1 MIRVYIDT
9 NIFCRMRTKE
19 SQVYEDLFSLLQER
33 KDVFFPIYSRA
44 HIEDLKNDDTET
56 KFDDIKFVEKIAGTY
71 LLYYDAVNKEQKMCL
86 AKPINVLNDHLEMPK
101 LDLSNLF
108 DKLFNDLIDD
118 DSSPE
123 LKGLLN
129 TFKEIADKPV
139 YQVNIPTEQIKGA
152 LKEFVPNGSGAYSL
166 KDFTNYIGDLSNKL
180 HNKDNTLYKTLRGE
194 NKQQFNLDQWKNG
207 LQDLNDLL
215 KKSPLGKNFIELVDS
230 MYGDVSQRTMSNYF
244 TNAFI
249 ILNMLGMDKE
259 KNSNV
264 KFANTSTDSQHAY
277 YATYCDVLI
286 TIDKGLKTKGNLVY
300 ETINNVTKIL
310 SVEEFITEYKNIPQY
325 SFKTKQEFLLNLIR
339 KIKESNSTSSYKSEQ
354 FNRTTFYY
362 ELDYKYFEYFDFIE
376 CIDDKDLG
384 VFLVMHSKR
393 SYYHSGLFYKEIELT
408 TGKIVTIFG
417 EDLEKKEFY
426 SEIDESA
433 INSGAW
439 EGRLW
444 GIGKTPIT
452 LEINSGTKKL
462 CLTIGPITEE

>member
-19 SQVYEDLFSLLQER
+19 AKEYEDLFTLLQER
-33 KDVFFPIYSRA
+33 NDIFFPIYSRA
-44 HIEDLKNDDTET
+44 HIEDLKNDGTKT
-56 KFDDIKFVEKIAGTY
+56 KFDDIAFIEKLAGNY
-71 LLYYDAVNKEQKMCL
+71 FLYYDSVNNEQKMFL
-86 AKPINVLNDHLEMPK
+86 AKPINSLNDCLKISK
-101 LDLSNLF
+101 LDNSNLF
-108 DKLFNDLIDD
+108 DNLFNDLIDD
-118 DSSPE
+118 DSTLE

-129 TFKEIADKPV
+129 TFKEIANKPI
-139 YQVNIPTEQIKGA
+139 YQIDFPVNQLKGSQ
-152 LKEFVPNGSGAYSL
+152 KEFLPNETSPYSL
-166 KDFTNYIGDLSNKL
+166 KDYINFIGNLSNKL
-180 HNKDNTLYKTLRGE
+180 HDKNNTLYKTLRGE
-194 NKQQFNLDQWKNG
+194 NKQQFNLDQWKDG

-215 KKSPLGKNFIELVDS
+215 KKSPLGKNFLELVDS
-230 MYGDVSQRTMSNYF
+230 MYGDESQRTMSNYF

-264 KFANTSTDSQHAY
+264 KFANTSIDSQHAY

-286 TIDKGLKTKGNLVY
+286 TNDKGLKTKGNLVY

-310 SVEEFITEYKNIPQY
+310 SVEEFVTEYKNIQQY
-325 SFKTKQEFLLNLIR
+325 SFKTKEEFLLNLIG
-339 KIKESNSTSSYKSEQ
+339 KIKESNSTSSNKSEQ

-384 VFLVMHSKR
+384 AFWVMHSKR
-393 SYYHSGLFYKEIELT
+393 SYYHSGLFYKEIELIIN
-408 TGKIVTIFG
+408 KIVAIFG
-417 EDLEKKEFY
+417 EDLQKKEIY

-433 INSGAW
+433 INFETW

-444 GIGKTPIT
+444 HIGKTPIS

-462 CLTIGPITEE
+462 CLTIGPIADE